1 MHFTDTKGREWD
13 LSFTVGTVT
22 RLAKYY
28 RVDPDK
34 VLQDKV
40 AEIMISGSYV
50 DLCVLF
56 WGLLKDQAK
65 AQGVTEAD
73 FQEFSSSDWEDAAT
87 CLEEAIVAFTRPGQR
102 EAIQATLIKV
112 RDLEQKAQA
121 HAIDK
126 LDDPEV
132 EAKLLS
138 QVDIQF
144 MRNLESPQG

>member
-1 MHFTDTKGREWD
+1 MQFTDSKGREWD
-13 LSFTVGTVT
+13 MSFTVGTVT

-40 AEIMISGSYV
+40 SEVMSSGSYV

-73 FQEFSSSDWEDAAT
+73 FQEFSSGDWEDAAE
-87 CLEEAIVAFTRPGQR
+87 CLEQAIINFTRPGQR
-102 EAIQATLIKV
+102 QVMQATLTKV
-112 RDLEQKAQA
+112 RDLEQKAQDQ
-121 HAIDK
+121 AITS
-126 LDDPEV
+126 LDDPTLEK
-132 EAKLLS
+132 KLLDKV
-138 QVDIQF
+138 QEQF
-144 MRNLESPQG
+144 MRTVSPEE

>member
-1 MHFTDTKGREWD
+1 MQFTDSKGREWD

-40 AEIMISGSYV
+40 AEVMISGSYV

-65 AQGVTEAD
+65 DQGVTEAD
-73 FQEFSSSDWEDAAT
+73 FQEFTSEDWEDAAS
-87 CLEEAIVAFTRPGQR
+87 CLEDAIVAFTRPGQR
-102 EAIQATLIKV
+102 DAIQATLTKV

-121 HAIDK
+121 HAIEK

-132 EAKLLS
+132 EARLMGRVEAEFLK
-138 QVDIQF
+138 
-144 MRNLESPQG
+144 NLDSPRG